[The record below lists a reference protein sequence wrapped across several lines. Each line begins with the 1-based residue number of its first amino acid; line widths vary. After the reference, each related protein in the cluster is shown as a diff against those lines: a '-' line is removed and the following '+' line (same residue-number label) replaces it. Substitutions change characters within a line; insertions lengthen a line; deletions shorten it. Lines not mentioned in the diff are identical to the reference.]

1 MVWTECGH
9 VISYSKENS
18 FKTPVLVINGN
29 FFLPIN
35 LSIDSFEFLATIL
48 HVINIPNR
56 SIKGLQ
62 PLMVVHEVPAE
73 THGPADGQ

>member
-1 MVWTECGH
+1 MG
-9 VISYSKENS
+9 I
-18 FKTPVLVINGN
+18 

-48 HVINIPNR
+48 HVINTAANR

>member
-1 MVWTECGH
+1 MG
-9 VISYSKENS
+9 
-18 FKTPVLVINGN
+18 F

-35 LSIDSFEFLATIL
+35 LSNDSFEFLATIL

-73 THGPADGQ
+73 THGPADGQWGRRGGKENGTSA